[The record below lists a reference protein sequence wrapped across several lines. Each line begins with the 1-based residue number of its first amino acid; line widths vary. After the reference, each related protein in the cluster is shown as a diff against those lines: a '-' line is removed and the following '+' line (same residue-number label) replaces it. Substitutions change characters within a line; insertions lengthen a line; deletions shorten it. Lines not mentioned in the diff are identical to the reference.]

1 MMNIGRRGVITDG
14 VLLVLIEGKETE
26 RTPFRA
32 VTAAITIAAIT
43 ARTTIE

>member
-1 MMNIGRRGVITDG
+1 MMNTGQRGVITD
-14 VLLVLIEGKETE
+14 VLLVLIGGKETE

-32 VTAAITIAAIT
+32 VTAAIT